1 MANGIVGQIHVNDN
15 DYLIGST
22 LYGECTDASNE
33 PIKKVVLKNN
43 ALYTDTEGLTIH
55 VKFTHGNTV
64 NNNLQ
69 LQIRNGGT
77 SGNYSYSTAH
87 PIANPMIW
95 QDNCIIS
102 FTYDGTNWVIN
113 SAASASGVTSITPGN
128 GLINS
133 TNGSNQNDPI
143 TSTGTISIATGGV
156 TNAMLQNDS
165 ITINNREIILGSNSV
180 SLAELGITEVM
191 HFKGTTTT
199 AIGPTTTATITINGT
214 SYTASAGDVL
224 LYDGKEYVW
233 TGTVWEE
240 LGDESSFAYR
250 DQVVNI
256 NGGAAGDLLI
266 WTSTNAID
274 HLHIPSPVS
283 SNTFLTINN
292 GLPSWSTIDKSTID
306 LGNVVNATQITS
318 LGWDYSTKT
327 ITYQRGIY
335 NSENNPLSNLLTFSA
350 GDNISL
356 SAASGT
362 TTLTITAYN
371 NAVAQT
377 AATSNNEY
385 PILLKNSYNNNN
397 NASDETNG
405 VHYVGGITI
414 NPSTGTI
421 TATNINAS
429 IDWNNINGISSTS
442 LEYVGALS
450 VVSSSSSQ
458 TNNATQLGEVQNGV
472 LYINALSINTTTTN
486 VITVNNNNNTP

>member
-1 MANGIVGQIHVNDN
+1 MANGIIGQVRVNDA

-22 LYGECTDASNE
+22 LYGECTTPSSE
-33 PIKKVVLKNN
+33 SPKKVVLKNN

-77 SGNYSYSTAH
+77 SGHYSYSTAH

-95 QDNCIIS
+95 QENCLIS
-102 FTYDGTNWVIN
+102 FTYDGTSWVIN
-113 SAASASGVTSITPGN
+113 SAASASGVTSITPGD

-133 TNGSNQNDPI
+133 TNGSSQQDPI
-143 TSTGTISIATGGV
+143 TSTGTISIAEGGV

-165 ITINNREIILGSNSV
+165 ITIGSIPV
-180 SLAELGITEVM
+180 SLGGTINLDDLGITGAM

-199 AIGPTTTATITINGT
+199 APTTTATITINGT
-214 SYTASAGDVL
+214 SYTASAGDVI
-224 LYDGKEYVW
+224 LYDGKEYLW
-233 TGTVWEE
+233 TGSKWEE

-266 WTSTNAID
+266 WTGTNAID

-306 LGNVVNATQITS
+306 LSNVVNATQITS

-356 SAASGT
+356 SAESGT
-362 TTLTITAYN
+362 TTLTITASN

-377 AATSNNEY
+377 VITSDNEY

-397 NASDETNG
+397 NNNNVSDETNG

-421 TATNINAS
+421 TATNIDAK
-429 IDWNNINGISSTS
+429 IALNNINGISSES
-442 LEYVGALS
+442 LTFSAIG
-450 VVSSSSSQ
+450 VVPSA
-458 TNNATQLGEVQNGV
+458 TNNATQLGVVQNGV
-472 LYINALSINTTTTN
+472 LYIHALSITNTTKN
-486 VITVNNNNNTP
+486 VICENDNNTP